1 MKESEKKRFR
11 ELTDK
16 HGLTSEDFWFSPQ
29 GWAIIS
35 RQGIEKIQTSIGLKV
50 VYEVELALTELEL
63 KTICIKAIATQKDT
77 DLYIETY
84 GESNPLNV
92 KGGAKGYPVAMA
104 EKRALSRAVLKAS
117 HLYQFSKV
125 MGEDEASGSEQRIPN
140 EPSQGLQRMA
150 ESPVTRTK

>member
-16 HGLTSEDFWFSPQ
+16 YGLNVKDDFWFSPQ

-35 RQGIEKIQTSIGLKV
+35 RRGIEKIQTKMGLRV
-50 VYEVELALTELEL
+50 SYYIEPLLTNIQESHV
-63 KTICIKAIATQKDT
+63 CVKAIASNQESNI
-77 DLYIETY
+77 YIETY
-84 GESNPLNV
+84 GESNPINT

-117 HLYQFSKV
+117 ELYQLEV

-140 EPSQGLQRMA
+140 RPTEGLQRMA
-150 ESPVTRTK
+150 SSPAQRAK